1 MQQALRRSADR
12 LDGHVRFR
20 SPSLLPRSAP
30 PGLLAQT
37 APEVRNEVRER
48 QDRRQRSDAQKS
60 WAFLGAR
67 SEKRYRK
74 KPVKQGAGR
83 ELNYQKADP
92 ELRKGLDA
100 SRQKEWSNWQKY
112 TNMKKIFEEMK
123 RQDSTLR
130 VIPTRW
136 VDTGKAEA
144 GQPQKLKSRFVVR
157 DDLEDSSSMR
167 TDSPAGSQVAM
178 GILLSY
184 AAATRRTIKSGDISA
199 AFLQGSELD
208 RKLILSMPKDSPPE
222 GMEED
227 DLVIVSTT
235 VYGTKDAPRGW
246 FKNVDTTLRGH
257 QLRRLPLEPGLYV
270 LNGHDQDC
278 GNYVKGL
285 LLVHVDDLLWVGDG
299 DMEDVMKSV
308 QQEYRALA
316 LPTSPT
322 SSSVAV
328 G

>member
-1 MQQALRRSADR
+1 MKAGPGAPKRCSEELGFPWCKEREAL
-12 LDGHVRFR
+12 LYH
-20 SPSLLPRSAP
+20 
-30 PGLLAQT
+30 
-37 APEVRNEVRER
+37 
-48 QDRRQRSDAQKS
+48 
-60 WAFLGAR
+60 
-67 SEKRYRK
+67 K

-112 TNMKKIFEEMK
+112 TNMKKITRAEFEEMK

-136 VDTGKAEA
+136 VDTDKAEA

-184 AAATRRTIKSGDISA
+184 AAPTRRTIKSGDISA

-257 QLRRLPLEPGLYV
+257 GFVVFPWNLASTCSTATIRTAATTSRACSWFTSTTC
-270 LNGHDQDC
+270 C
-278 GNYVKGL
+278 GSATVTWRML
-285 LLVHVDDLLWVGDG
+285 
-299 DMEDVMKSV
+299 
-308 QQEYRALA
+308 
-316 LPTSPT
+316 
-322 SSSVAV
+322 
-328 G
+328 